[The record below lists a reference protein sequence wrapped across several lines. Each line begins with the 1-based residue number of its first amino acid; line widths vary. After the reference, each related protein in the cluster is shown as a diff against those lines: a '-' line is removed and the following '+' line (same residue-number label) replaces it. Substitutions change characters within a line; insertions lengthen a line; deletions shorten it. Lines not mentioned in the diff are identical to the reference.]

1 MRNLM
6 RIRIDTVWNKKT
18 FVVESLESSRRE
30 MACGNFVEGIIP
42 SHCPTKWVSC
52 DVIETRNNSIK
63 QMLHVAHA
71 EAFAVI
77 WMLTIVPT
85 FMMSRINRAS
95 KLNFRATSLW
105 LLNWRSIYLIFLAQ
119 NLLPYTRL
127 ILCGALE
134 LYSQSFNEWLFK
146 YSI

>member
-52 DVIETRNNSIK
+52 DVIEMRNNSIK
-63 QMLHVAHA
+63 QTFHVAHA
-71 EAFAVI
+71 RISPPVI

-95 KLNFRATSLW
+95 KLSRNFPLIVWRS
-105 LLNWRSIYLIFLAQ
+105 NWRSIYLIFLAQ
-119 NLLPYTRL
+119 NFIPYTRL
-127 ILCGALE
+127 ILCGARIILVI
-134 LYSQSFNEWLFK
+134 F
-146 YSI
+146 